1 MRIRNTFKS
10 WSFFLAA
17 VFAIT
22 GSSQVSPANLD
33 CSQVIKDKVTGP
45 PKPNVIDKNNNPVRT
60 RTCFEIAVPEGVR
73 LNASCSPRISNIH
86 RLLETCPAS
95 DPALS
100 VILGDFEIRRN
111 GNLVR
116 TVSCTPPIFK
126 LPLSKYTD
134 ELILVQTLRVMYYMH
149 RSTPGNLPWIKGTL
163 YDWLKSKVRG
173 FNINDQ
179 ETSAASCCAEIGGKL
194 FISMAPLKNDD
205 FNRDLKRRWI
215 GISGNVALYAH
226 ERRHLDGF
234 AHVSCKGSDNMDQA
248 YNETSLSPF
257 GVQWWLYKNW
267 LTEDLG
273 VGFSCLSDSE
283 RQETA
288 DLFVNACEGY
298 RTGRFCGTPP
308 ASVSK
313 PSSWRPCLDPTK
325 Q

>member
-1 MRIRNTFKS
+1 MRVRNTFKS

-45 PKPNVIDKNNNPVRT
+45 PKPNVIDKNSNPVRT
-60 RTCFEIAVPEGVR
+60 RTCFEVAVPEGVR

-100 VILGDFEIRRN
+100 VILADFEIRRN

-116 TVSCTPPIFK
+116 TVSCTPPISK

-149 RSTPGNLPWIKGTL
+149 RSTPGNLPWTKGTL

-194 FISMAPLKNDD
+194 FISVAPLKNDD